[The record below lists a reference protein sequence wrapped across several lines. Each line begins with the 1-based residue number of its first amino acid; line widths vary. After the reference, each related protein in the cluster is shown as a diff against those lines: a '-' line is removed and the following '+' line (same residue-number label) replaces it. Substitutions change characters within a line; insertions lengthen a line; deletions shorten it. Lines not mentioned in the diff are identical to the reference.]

1 MQNPILKGFNPDPSI
16 CRKGDDYYIAT
27 STFEW
32 FPGVQIFH
40 SKDLVNWKLIK
51 RPLERISQLNMKGNP
66 NSCGIWAPCLSF
78 YDNKFW
84 LIYTDVKSF
93 DGYGKDCHNYLVTC
107 DTIDGEWS
115 DPIFINSSGF
125 DPSLFH
131 DDDGKKYFLN
141 MLWDHRTYGYC
152 HNQFAGIILQEFD
165 ENTGKLVGEVKNIF
179 KGTGIK
185 LTEGPHI
192 YKRNGYYYL
201 LTAEGGTMYEHSVTI
216 ARSKNIW
223 GPYDLHPE
231 NPILTAVHSPENALQ
246 KSGHASMVETPEG
259 EWFMVHLTGR
269 PLTERGNCPLGRETA
284 IQKIYW
290 EEDWPFVVGGKLPSQ
305 SIESLEHIPQIG
317 DNSQIDDFDSQEI
330 DINFQALRIPM
341 DGEIMSLTERP
352 GHLRI
357 FGRESLKSMH
367 TQATIA
373 RRWQSFQFTAKTCL
387 EFNPYNYQ
395 QMAGLVNY
403 YNTNNWYYLYITYNE
418 EIDGRVIEVVSSV
431 NSKIKFHTL
440 GANISIPKTAEKI
453 YLKCEVNYE
462 KLNYF
467 YSFDEIKWIKI
478 GPTFDSNVLSDDYI
492 AKNSSD
498 GFFTGAF
505 VGMNCQD
512 LSGNKLHADFDY
524 FHYLETK

>member
-1 MQNPILKGFNPDPSI
+1 
-16 CRKGDDYYIAT
+16 
-27 STFEW
+27 
-32 FPGVQIFH
+32 
-40 SKDLVNWKLIK
+40 
-51 RPLERISQLNMKGNP
+51 MKGNP

-418 EIDGRVIEVVSSV
+418 EIDGRVIEV
-431 NSKIKFHTL
+431 
-440 GANISIPKTAEKI
+440 
-453 YLKCEVNYE
+453 
-462 KLNYF
+462 
-467 YSFDEIKWIKI
+467 
-478 GPTFDSNVLSDDYI
+478 
-492 AKNSSD
+492 
-498 GFFTGAF
+498 
-505 VGMNCQD
+505 
-512 LSGNKLHADFDY
+512 
-524 FHYLETK
+524 